1 MSSSKY
7 VGQLKQ
13 NNIQINSLRGSNDR
27 AEKHMLEHEQALTE
41 KQICLWNINRMSSR
55 NILMISLI
63 LI

>member
-41 KQICLWNINRMSSR
+41 KNKFVYG
-55 NILMISLI
+55 ISTE
-63 LI
+63 